1 MYKINKPVL
10 LLLIMAQVGCSMSSS
25 NTQEPADLVDFDQ
38 RIKINELWDKDFGSV
53 DTNITMRLQPVIAE
67 NAVFAIDSDGD
78 VTAYRKDNGNTLW
91 QSDVDMDITAGL
103 GVNDDYLYAGTTEG
117 EVIALSRK
125 DGKLVWKKAL
135 SSEILSPPVATA
147 SRVLVQTVDG
157 KLLSLNAGSGKR
169 QWVYQRRE
177 PALSLR
183 GTSTPIIFQGVVV
196 SGYGGGILVA
206 LRLSDGRLLWER
218 PVSYPKGRN
227 EVQRLADVDAS
238 PLVAGYRLFAVS
250 FQGKLIALDMR
261 SGRKSWSKTVSS
273 YVSMTA
279 DRRYVY
285 VTDEHGVV
293 RAYDQASGSVIWV
306 QDKLKGRRISAP
318 AVAGSYILVGDLSG
332 YTHWLNSRDGSLAG
346 RHRLSGN
353 AIIAQPVV
361 DNDTAFVS
369 TVGGDLVALQW
380 N

>member
-1 MYKINKPVL
+1 MRKLIKSAL
-10 LLLIMAQVGCSMSSS
+10 LLLVMTQVGCSMSSS
-25 NTQEPADLVDFDQ
+25 NTQEPADLMDFDR
-38 RIKINELWDKDFGSV
+38 RIKINEVWDKDFGSV
-53 DTNITMRLQPVIAE
+53 DTDITMRLQPVIAE

-91 QSDVDMDITAGL
+91 QSDVDLDITAGL
-103 GVNDDYLYAGTTEG
+103 GFNDNYLFASTTDG
-117 EVIALSRK
+117 GVIALSRK
-125 DGKLVWKKAL
+125 DGKLVWKKVL

-147 SRVLVQTVDG
+147 NRVLVQTVDG
-157 KLLSLNAGSGKR
+157 KLLSLNADSGKR
-169 QWVYQRRE
+169 QWAYQRRE

-227 EVQRLADVDAS
+227 VVQRLADVDAS
-238 PLVAGYRLFAVS
+238 PLIAGYRLFAVS
-250 FQGKLIALDMR
+250 YQGKLIALDMR

-273 YVSMTA
+273 YVSMAA

-318 AVAGSYILVGDLSG
+318 AVAGSYILLGDLSG
-332 YTHWLNSRDGSLAG
+332 YTHWLSSRDGSLAG
-346 RHRLSGN
+346 RHRLSGA
-353 AIIAQPVV
+353 AIVAQPVV
-361 DNDTAFVS
+361 DNDIAFVS
-369 TVGGDLVALQW
+369 TVSGDLVALQW